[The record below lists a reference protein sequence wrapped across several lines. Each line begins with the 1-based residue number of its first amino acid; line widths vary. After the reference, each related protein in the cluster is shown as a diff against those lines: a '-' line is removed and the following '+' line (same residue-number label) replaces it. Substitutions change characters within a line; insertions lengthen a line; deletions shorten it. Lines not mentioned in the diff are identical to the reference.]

1 MKKFLFIAIAVIS
14 SVITANAQLKVNSSG
29 NVAIGALTTS
39 LSPLSV
45 KHQGNSN
52 YSLTCGSTS
61 SGLLCEINGDGTN
74 AYYGGR
80 FKFNSSVGNHYCIG
94 LTGEANSSSLSSNVY
109 ATYGVIGRA
118 GRSNY
123 RNIGVLGSVES
134 CTKGAGVFGSITG
147 ETGAIIASQGLFAGF
162 FNGDTKVTGDLIVN
176 GSIDGVLLG
185 RSGLSPTLGEENEQ
199 HRALPFSSVS
209 SQLSALYATQYQIKR
224 VEDSAKSVE
233 PVIDK
238 DSFEDE
244 EVFLYKSSIE
254 KQVENKNHY
263 ALCAEQLEEVFPDLV
278 YVMEDGTK
286 SINYMEMIPLLVQ
299 SINELNARIV
309 ELEAGNSMSPAKASE
324 YSSGINP
331 TQKIVSRLYQNTP
344 NPFKEQTVIRFQLA
358 DDVRDAAICI
368 FDMSG
373 KMLKKLPVSSR
384 MESVS
389 INGYELGE
397 GMFLYSLLVNGQ
409 EIDTKRMILSK

>member
-1 MKKFLFIAIAVIS
+1 MRKNIILSLGLLFGCV
-14 SVITANAQLKVNSSG
+14 TTNAQLKVNSSG
-29 NVAIGALTTS
+29 NVTVGSSASS

-45 KHQGNSN
+45 KHQGDNS
-52 YSLTCGSTS
+52 YTIACGSTS

-123 RNIGVLGSVES
+123 RNIGVLGAVES

-185 RSGLSPTLGEENEQ
+185 RSGLSPNLGEENEQ

-233 PVIDK
+233 SVIDK

-397 GMFLYSLLVNGQ
+397 GMFLYSLVVNGN
-409 EIDTKRMILSK
+409 EIDTKKMILYK

>member
-1 MKKFLFIAIAVIS
+1 MKRQGIIAVLFF
-14 SVITANAQLKVNSSG
+14 VFFTASAQLRVSSSG
-29 NVAIGALTTS
+29 NVAIGTSNTS

-45 KHQGNSN
+45 NHQGNNN
-52 YSLTCGSTS
+52 YIIACGSTS
-61 SGLLCEINGDGTN
+61 SGLLCEIDGNGAN
-74 AYYGGR
+74 SYYGGR
-80 FKFNSSVGNHYCIG
+80 FKFNSSVGTHYCIG
-94 LTGEANSSSLSSNVY
+94 LASEANSASLSSSVY

-118 GRSNY
+118 GQSAH
-123 RNIGVLGSVES
+123 RNIGLLGSVNS
-134 CTKGAGVFGSITG
+134 CTKGAGVYGTITA
-147 ETGAIIASQGLFAGF
+147 ESGALLASEGLYAGF
-162 FNGDTKVTGDLIVN
+162 FNGDTKVTGDLVVN
-176 GSIDGVLLG
+176 GSIDGVFLG
-185 RSGLSPTLGEENEQ
+185 RSASRPSTEERNDNTRE
-199 HRALPFSSVS
+199 LPLSSVS
-209 SQLSALYATQYQIKR
+209 SQMAALSATQYQVTRKENLASIA
-224 VEDSAKSVE
+224 DSF
-233 PVIDK
+233 IDK

-244 EVFLYKSSIE
+244 EIFLYKSSIE

-309 ELEAGNSMSPAKASE
+309 ELEAGNSMSPVKASE

-344 NPFKEQTVIRFQLA
+344 NPFKEKTIIRFQLA

-373 KMLKKLPVSSR
+373 KLLKKLTVSLG

-397 GMFLYSLLVNGQ
+397 GMFLYSLVVNGN
-409 EIDTKRMILSK
+409 EIDTKKMIFSE

>member
-209 SQLSALYATQYQIKR
+209 SQLSALYATQDQIKR

-254 KQVENKNHY
+254 KQVEN
-263 ALCAEQLEEVFPDLV
+263 
-278 YVMEDGTK
+278 
-286 SINYMEMIPLLVQ
+286 
-299 SINELNARIV
+299 
-309 ELEAGNSMSPAKASE
+309 
-324 YSSGINP
+324 
-331 TQKIVSRLYQNTP
+331 
-344 NPFKEQTVIRFQLA
+344 
-358 DDVRDAAICI
+358 
-368 FDMSG
+368 
-373 KMLKKLPVSSR
+373 
-384 MESVS
+384 
-389 INGYELGE
+389 
-397 GMFLYSLLVNGQ
+397 
-409 EIDTKRMILSK
+409 